1 MSNKKMMGCALAL
14 GFLALAACSPSNPG
28 ESSSAAPAVSDNTN
42 VSASE
47 VVSEIVSENV
57 SVAPIAGEY
66 TFNVSAAYGS
76 AYVFGEGELLGGWP
90 GTALTVLDESWKTIT
105 ITVTDAANDHIIFNS
120 KNGNEQTVN
129 LEFPKEP
136 GTYYFVNETK
146 GDNWN
151 GEFVKNVFEISGK
164 NKALVGG
171 TRELKLAKIGVEGAV
186 TWASDDTNVASV
198 KADATDELKATWT
211 AVGAGT
217 ANITAK
223 AGDVTATFQVTVE
236 APEAEGDIS
245 LWVPTVDTTFINE
258 KVIPAFKTAHPEFTG
273 KVTIKA
279 NFGEGDVRTELAKDL
294 DTAADVMCMADDN
307 ITSAAQSELLAS
319 VTAEDKNS
327 IATTDGA
334 DGVKAGEYGDTLYGY
349 PYRADNG
356 YILFY
361 NKALFPN
368 PADVE
373 SMESLLAKAAEKN
386 TKVYWDLSQGWYA
399 PAPFWA
405 NGVTFGLDQDG
416 NMLGEDFASEK
427 AVKAGMALMEQY
439 KQYGGTTLVY
449 SADTGVLE
457 AGFKDQ
463 SVGACILWNN
473 YAAFHSALGDNLG
486 YTVLPTMN
494 INGEDKPLHTF
505 NGYKFMSVKAGL
517 SDTKK
522 ALCQEFCRFATSPE
536 MQYLRAAELGQ
547 GPSNVTVAA
556 DEEVKALPFVGQI
569 AQMVS
574 EGRTHAQAA
583 NVNAKFWDPMASIGS
598 TIMDGASTDTWSTYG
613 KGEEGARAFFQS
625 IAEAISVK
633 IA

>member
-1 MSNKKMMGCALAL
+1 MINKKMMGCALAL
-14 GFLALAACSPSNPG
+14 GFLALAACTPSNPDAP
-28 ESSSAAPAVSDNTN
+28 SSAEPAVSDSTN

-47 VVSEIVSENV
+47 KVSENV
-57 SVAPIAGEY
+57 SVAPIAGDY
-66 TFNVSAAYGS
+66 TFNVSAEYGN
-76 AYVFGEGELLGGWP
+76 AYVFGESELLGGWP

-120 KNGNEQTVN
+120 KNGSEQTVN

-146 GDNWN
+146 GENWN

-198 KADATDELKATWT
+198 KADSTDELKATWT

-236 APEAEGDIS
+236 AAEAEGDIS
-245 LWVPTVDTTFINE
+245 LWVPTVDTTFMNE
-258 KVIPAFKTAHPEFTG
+258 KVIPAFKTAHSDFKG
-273 KVTIKA
+273 KITIKA
-279 NFGEGDVRTELAKDL
+279 NVGEGDVRTELAKDL

-307 ITSAAQSELLAS
+307 ITAAAQSELLAS

-327 IATTDGA
+327 IAKTDGA
-334 DGVKAGEYGDTLYGY
+334 DGVKAGEYGDALYGY

-368 PADVE
+368 PADVT

-386 TKVYWDLSQGWYA
+386 TKVYWNLSEAWYVPSA
-399 PAPFWA
+399 FWA
-405 NGVTFGLDQDG
+405 NGVNFTLDEDG
-416 NMLGEDFASEK
+416 NMLGADFGSDK
-427 AVKAGMALMEQY
+427 AVKAGMALMSQY

-463 SVGACILWNN
+463 SIGACILWNN
-473 YAAFHSALGDNLG
+473 YAGFHSVLGDNLG

-517 SDTKK
+517 SDAKK
-522 ALCQEFCRFATSPE
+522 ALCQEFCRFATSSE
-536 MQYLRAAELGQ
+536 MQLLRAAELGQ

-556 DEEVKALPFVGQI
+556 NEEVKALPFVGQI

-583 NVNAKFWDPMASIGS
+583 NVNANFWDPMASIGS
-598 TIMDGASTDTWSTYG
+598 TIMDGASTETWSTYG
-613 KGEEGARAFFQS
+613 KGEEGAKAFFQS

>member
-1 MSNKKMMGCALAL
+1 MINKKMMGCALAL
-14 GFLALAACSPSNPG
+14 GFLALAACSPTNPDTP
-28 ESSSAAPAVSDNTN
+28 SSAEPAVSDSTN

-47 VVSEIVSENV
+47 NVSENV

-66 TFNVSAAYGS
+66 TFNVSAEYGN
-76 AYVFGEGELLGGWP
+76 AYVFGESELLGGWP
-90 GTALTVLDESWKTIT
+90 GAALTVLDESWKTVNV
-105 ITVTDAANDHIIFNS
+105 TVTDAANDHIIFNS
-120 KNGNEQTVN
+120 KNGSEQTVN

-146 GDNWN
+146 GENWD

-164 NKALVGG
+164 NKAVVGG

-186 TWASDDTNVASV
+186 TWASDNTDVASV

-236 APEAEGDIS
+236 AAEAEGDIS

-258 KVIPAFKTAHPEFTG
+258 KVIPAFKTAHSDFKG
-273 KVTIKA
+273 KITVKA
-279 NFGEGDVRTELAKDL
+279 NIGEGDVRTELAKDL

-307 ITSAAQSELLAS
+307 ITAAAQSELLAS
-319 VTAEDKNS
+319 VTAADKTS
-327 IATTDGA
+327 IAKTDGA
-334 DGVKAGEYGDTLYGY
+334 DGVKAGEYGDALYGY

-368 PADVE
+368 PADVT

-386 TKVYWDLSQGWYA
+386 TKVYWNLSEAWYVPSA
-399 PAPFWA
+399 FWA
-405 NGVTFGLDQDG
+405 NGVNFTLDDDG
-416 NMLGEDFASEK
+416 NMIGKDFGSDK
-427 AVKAGMALMEQY
+427 AVKAGMALMDQY

-463 SVGACILWNN
+463 SIGACILWNN
-473 YAAFHSALGDNLG
+473 YAGFHSVLGDNLG

-494 INGEDKPLHTF
+494 IDGEDKPLHTF

-522 ALCQEFCRFATSPE
+522 ELCQEFCRFATSPE
-536 MQYLRAAELGQ
+536 MQLLRAAELGQ

-556 DEEVKALPFVGQI
+556 NEEVKALPFVGQI

-583 NVNAKFWDPMASIGS
+583 NVNAKFWDPMMSIGS
-598 TIMDGASTDTWSTYG
+598 TIMDGASTGTWSTYG

-625 IAEAISVK
+625 IVEAIEAK

>member
-1 MSNKKMMGCALAL
+1 MINKKMMGCALAL
-14 GFLALAACSPSNPG
+14 GFLALAACSPSNPDAP
-28 ESSSAAPAVSDNTN
+28 SSAEPAVSDSTN
-42 VSASE
+42 VSA
-47 VVSEIVSENV
+47 SENV
-57 SVAPIAGEY
+57 SVAPIAGDY
-66 TFNVSAAYGS
+66 TFNVSAEYGN
-76 AYVFGEGELLGGWP
+76 AYVFGESELLGGWP

-120 KNGNEQTVN
+120 KNGSEQTVN

-146 GDNWN
+146 GENWN
-151 GEFVKNVFEISGK
+151 GDFVKNVFEISGK

-236 APEAEGDIS
+236 AAEAEGDIS

-258 KVIPAFKTAHPEFTG
+258 KVIPAFKTAHSDFKG
-273 KVTIKA
+273 KITVKA
-279 NFGEGDVRTELAKDL
+279 NIGEGDVRTELAKDL

-307 ITSAAQSELLAS
+307 ITAAAQSELLAT
-319 VTAEDKNS
+319 VTAADKTS
-327 IATTDGA
+327 IAKTDGA
-334 DGVKAGEYGDTLYGY
+334 DGVKAGEYGDALYGY

-368 PADVE
+368 PADVT

-386 TKVYWDLSQGWYA
+386 TKVYWNLSEAWYV
-399 PAPFWA
+399 PAAFWA
-405 NGVTFGLDQDG
+405 NGVNFTLDEDG
-416 NMLGEDFASEK
+416 NMLGEDFGSDK
-427 AVKAGMALMEQY
+427 AVKAGMALMSQY

-463 SVGACILWNN
+463 SIGACILWNN
-473 YAAFHSALGDNLG
+473 YAGFHSVLGDNLG

-494 INGEDKPLHTF
+494 IDGEDKPLHTF

-522 ALCQEFCRFATSPE
+522 ELCQEFCRFATSPE
-536 MQYLRAAELGQ
+536 MQLLRAAELGQ
-547 GPSNVTVAA
+547 GPSNVNVAA
-556 DEEVKALPFVGQI
+556 NEEVKALPFVGQI

-583 NVNAKFWDPMASIGS
+583 NVNANFWDPMGSIGS
-598 TIMDGASTDTWSTYG
+598 TIMDGASTETWSTYG

-625 IAEAISVK
+625 IVEAISVK